1 MKTKILYSII
11 ITIIGLLF
19 SACANHA
26 KVNNDFEQ
34 KLTQKKCSNEFFS
47 QEMKKVDKKDDPV
60 YVGLN
65 AGLIARNC
73 SDYNLSN
80 SFFDKVE
87 ESYQVDVD
95 LRNGAQKI
103 IKTATTTLINDSILD
118 YDGSLYERIMV
129 NVYKGLN
136 FMSEGDFN
144 NARVEFKRAL
154 LRQDRAKD
162 YFKVQIAKNKADL
175 EKAKKE
181 DPNFNKNF
189 SESSKQINSQYEA
202 LFEEF
207 STSKNFTNPYATYLA
222 SIFYYMSKDY
232 TLAKDLFKEI
242 KILNP
247 KNKEINKEWKVI
259 NRAHKNK
266 KYIFV
271 VYENGFGVIK
281 DEFKLTLPLILNNT
295 LTTTSIA
302 LPTLKKRSQSF
313 EYLSVNDNNT
323 TKLVDLDNVVA
334 SEFKFE
340 QPAIVTK
347 AIVSAILKTTVNAA
361 VANNDST
368 GGILSLASGI
378 ITAATTKADVR
389 SWRGLPQSIEVVM
402 VKNTGRV
409 VVKTPN
415 NDELLSKEV
424 DPKKNVLIIVRSFA
438 PYILPNISVIE
449 K

>member
-1 MKTKILYSII
+1 MKNKILFSVIALTAI
-11 ITIIGLLF
+11 LF

-26 KVNNDFEQ
+26 KVNNELEQ
-34 KLTQKKCSNEFFS
+34 KLIQKICLNEFFV
-47 QEMKKVDKKDDPV
+47 QEMAKVDKKDDPV

-73 SDYNLSN
+73 SDFNLSN
-80 SFFDKVE
+80 EFFDKVE

-95 LRNGAQKI
+95 LRDGASKLA
-103 IKTATTTLINDSILD
+103 KTATTTLINDSILD

-129 NVYKGLN
+129 NAYKGLN
-136 FMSEGDFN
+136 FMSEGDYN

-162 YFKVQIAKNKADL
+162 YFKAQIAKNKADL

-181 DPNFNKNF
+181 DPNFDKNF
-189 SESSKQINSQYEA
+189 KESNKQINAQYEA

-222 SIFYYMSKDY
+222 SIFYFMNKDY

-242 KILNP
+242 QILNP
-247 KNKEINKEWKVI
+247 KNKEIAKEYKIINKGK
-259 NRAHKNK
+259 KNP

-271 VYENGFGVIK
+271 VYENGLGAIK
-281 DEFKLTLPLILNNT
+281 DEFKMTLPLILNENIVT
-295 LTTTSIA
+295 ASIA
-302 LPTLKKRSQSF
+302 LPTLKKRNSSF
-313 EYLSVNDNNT
+313 EYLSVNDTNT
-323 TKLVDLDNVVA
+323 TTLINLDNVVA

-340 QPAIVTK
+340 QSAVVTK
-347 AIVSAILKTTVNAA
+347 AITSAIIKTVINAA

-368 GGILSLASGI
+368 GGILSLASSI
-378 ITAATTKADVR
+378 VTATSTKADVR
-389 SWRGLPQSIEVVM
+389 SWRGLPQSVGVVM
-402 VKNTGRV
+402 VKNTGKV
-409 VVKTPN
+409 VIKTPN
-415 NDELLSKEV
+415 GSNLLTQDV
-424 DPKKNVLIIVRSFA
+424 NPKKNVLLIVRSFA
-438 PYILPNISVIE
+438 PNITPSINIIE

>member
-1 MKTKILYSII
+1 MKNKILFSII
-11 ITIIGLLF
+11 VLTAILF
-19 SACANHA
+19 SACTNHA
-26 KVNNDFEQ
+26 KMNNELEQ
-34 KLTQKKCSNEFFS
+34 KLIQKICLNEFFV
-47 QEMKKVDKKDDPV
+47 QEMAKVDKKDDPV

-73 SDYNLSN
+73 SDFNISN
-80 SFFDKVE
+80 EFFDKVE

-95 LRNGAQKI
+95 LRSGAQKI
-103 IKTATTTLINDSILD
+103 TKTAVATLINDSILD

-129 NVYKGLN
+129 NMYKGLN
-136 FMSEGDFN
+136 FMSKGDYN

-162 YFKVQIAKNKADL
+162 YFKAQIAKNKAEL

-189 SESSKQINSQYEA
+189 SESTKQINAKYEA

-247 KNKEINKEWKVI
+247 KNKEINKEWKAI
-259 NRAHKNK
+259 SNAKSKNK
-266 KYIFV
+266 YVFI

-281 DEFKLTLPLILNNT
+281 DEFKMTLPLILNENIVT
-295 LTTTSIA
+295 ASIA
-302 LPTLKKRSQSF
+302 LPTLKKRNSSF
-313 EYLSVNDNNT
+313 EYLSVNDTNT
-323 TKLVDLDNVVA
+323 TTLINLDNVVA

-340 QPAIVTK
+340 QSAVVTK
-347 AIVSAILKTTVNAA
+347 AITSAIIKTVINAA

-368 GGILSLASGI
+368 GGILSLASSI
-378 ITAATTKADVR
+378 VTATSTKADVR
-389 SWRGLPQSIEVVM
+389 SWRGLPQSVGVVM
-402 VKNTGRV
+402 VKNTGKV
-409 VVKTPN
+409 VIKTPN
-415 NDELLSKEV
+415 GSNLLTQDV
-424 DPKKNVLIIVRSFA
+424 NPKKNVLLIVRSFA
-438 PYILPNISVIE
+438 PNITPSINIIE

>member
-1 MKTKILYSII
+1 MKNKFLFSII
-11 ITIIGLLF
+11 PATVVLF
-19 SACANHA
+19 SACTNHP
-26 KVNNDFEQ
+26 KVNNELEQ
-34 KLTQKKCSNEFFS
+34 KLVQKNCSNEFFT
-47 QEMKKVDKKDDPV
+47 QEMSKVDKKDDPV

-65 AGLIARNC
+65 AGLIAKNC
-73 SDYNLSN
+73 GNFNLSN
-80 SFFDKVE
+80 EFFDKVE

-95 LRNGAQKI
+95 LRSGTQKVA
-103 IKTATTTLINDSILD
+103 KTAATTLINDSILD

-136 FMSEGDFN
+136 FMSEGDYN

-162 YFKVQIAKNKADL
+162 YFKAQIAKNKAEL

-189 SESSKQINSQYEA
+189 SESAKQINAQYDA

-207 STSKNFTNPYATYLA
+207 STSENFTNPYATYLA

-247 KNKEINKEWKVI
+247 KNSEINKEWKVI
-259 NRAHKNK
+259 SSANQKDNN
-266 KYIFV
+266 IFV
-271 VYENGFGVIK
+271 VYENGFGVVK
-281 DEFKLTLPLILNNT
+281 DEFKLTLPLILNDT

-302 LPTLKKRSQSF
+302 LPKLKKRSQSF
-313 EYLSVNDNNT
+313 EYLSANDTNT

-340 QPAIVTK
+340 QPSIVTK
-347 AIVSAILKTTVNAA
+347 AIVSTILKTTINAA

-368 GGILSLASGI
+368 GGFLSLASGVMS
-378 ITAATTKADVR
+378 ATTTQADVR
-389 SWRGLPQSIEVVM
+389 SWRGLPQNIGVVM
-402 VKNTGRV
+402 VKNTGKITI
-409 VVKTPN
+409 KTPN
-415 NDELLSKEV
+415 NDVLFEKQV
-424 DPKKNVLIIVRSFA
+424 NPNKNVLVVVRSFA
-438 PYILPNISVIE
+438 PNIAPSINIIE

>member
-1 MKTKILYSII
+1 MKNKILFSVIALTAI
-11 ITIIGLLF
+11 LF

-26 KVNNDFEQ
+26 KVNNELEQ
-34 KLTQKKCSNEFFS
+34 KLTQKICSDEFFT
-47 QEMKKVDKKDDPV
+47 QEMTKVDKKDDPV

-65 AGLIARNC
+65 AGLIAKNC
-73 SDYNLSN
+73 GDFNLSN
-80 SFFDKVE
+80 EFFDKVE

-95 LRNGAQKI
+95 LRSGAQKI
-103 IKTATTTLINDSILD
+103 AKTAVTTLINDSILD

-129 NVYKGLN
+129 NTYKGLN
-136 FMSEGDFN
+136 FMSEGDYN

-162 YFKVQIAKNKADL
+162 YFKAQIAKNKAEL

-189 SESSKQINSQYEA
+189 NESTKQINAQYEV

-247 KNKEINKEWKVI
+247 KNKEINKEWKAI
-259 NRAHKNK
+259 SNAKSKNK
-266 KYIFV
+266 YVFI

-281 DEFKLTLPLILNNT
+281 DEFKLTLPLILNDT

-302 LPTLKKRSQSF
+302 LPKLKKRSQSF
-313 EYLSVNDNNT
+313 EYLSVNDTNT

-340 QPAIVTK
+340 QPSIVTK
-347 AIVSAILKTTVNAA
+347 AIVSAILKTTINAA

-368 GGILSLASGI
+368 GGFLSLASGI
-378 ITAATTKADVR
+378 MNAATTQADVR
-389 SWRGLPQSIEVVM
+389 SWRGLPQSVGVVM
-402 VKNTGRV
+402 IKNTGKIII
-409 VVKTPN
+409 KTPSDDVLFERQIN
-415 NDELLSKEV
+415 
-424 DPKKNVLIIVRSFA
+424 PKKNVLVVVRSFA
-438 PYILPNISVIE
+438 PNIAPSINIIE

>member
-1 MKTKILYSII
+1 MKTKILFCFMSA
-11 ITIIGLLF
+11 TIFIF
-19 SACANHA
+19 TACADHA
-26 KVNNDFEQ
+26 KVNNDLEQ
-34 KLTQKKCSNEFFS
+34 KLTQKFCSDDFFT
-47 QEMKKVDKKDDPV
+47 QEMSKVDKKDDAV

-65 AGLIARNC
+65 VGLIARNC
-73 SDYNLSN
+73 GDFNLSN
-80 SFFDKVE
+80 DFFDKVE
-87 ESYQVDVD
+87 NLYQVDVD
-95 LRNGAQKI
+95 LRNGAEKI
-103 IKTATTTLINDSILD
+103 LKTTATTLINDDMLD

-136 FMSEGDFN
+136 FMSEGDHN

-162 YFKVQIAKNKADL
+162 YFKNQIAKNKADL

-181 DPNFNKNF
+181 DPNFTKNF
-189 SESSKQINSQYEA
+189 NDSAKEINAQYVN

-207 STSKNFTNPYATYLA
+207 STSEKFTNPYATYLA
-222 SIFYYMSKDY
+222 SIFYFMNQDY
-232 TLAKDLFKEI
+232 TIAKDLFKEI
-242 KILNP
+242 RILNS
-247 KNKEINKEWKVI
+247 KNNEINKEWKVI
-259 NRAHKNK
+259 NSAKKNK

-281 DEFKLTLPLILNNT
+281 DEFKLTLPLILNDT
-295 LTTTSIA
+295 ITSASIA

-313 EYLSVNDNNT
+313 DHLSVNDVNT
-323 TKLVDLDNVVA
+323 TKLVNLDDVVA

-347 AIVSAILKTTVNAA
+347 AISSAILKTIVNAA

-378 ITAATTKADVR
+378 TTAMVTKADVR
-389 SWRGLPQSIEVVM
+389 SWRGLPQSIGVVM
-402 VKNTGRV
+402 VENNGNV
-409 VVKTPN
+409 VIQTPN
-415 NDELLSKEV
+415 KEV
-424 DPKKNVLIIVRSFA
+424 LFNQKVNLKKNVLIIVRSFA
-438 PYILPNISVIE
+438 PNITPNINVIE

>member
-1 MKTKILYSII
+1 MKNKLLFSIVI
-11 ITIIGLLF
+11 ATAVLF
-19 SACANHA
+19 SACANYA
-26 KVNNDFEQ
+26 KVNNDLEQ
-34 KLTQKKCSNEFFS
+34 KLVQKVCSKDFFI
-47 QEMKKVDKKDDPV
+47 QEMAKVDKKDDPV

-65 AGLIARNC
+65 AGLIAKNC
-73 SDYNLSN
+73 GDFNLSN
-80 SFFDKVE
+80 EFFDKVE

-95 LRNGAQKI
+95 LRSGVQKVA
-103 IKTATTTLINDSILD
+103 KTAATTLINDSILD

-162 YFKVQIAKNKADL
+162 YFKAQIAKNKAEL

-189 SESSKQINSQYEA
+189 TDSAKQINAQYDA

-242 KILNP
+242 KVLNP
-247 KNKEINKEWKVI
+247 KNGEINKEWKI
-259 NRAHKNK
+259 ISRTHKDK

-281 DEFKLTLPLILNNT
+281 DEFKLTLPLILNDT
-295 LTTTSIA
+295 LTTASIA

-313 EYLSVNDNNT
+313 EYLSVNDANT

-347 AIVSAILKTTVNAA
+347 AVVSAILKTTLNAA

-368 GGILSLASGI
+368 GGFLSLASGI
-378 ITAATTKADVR
+378 ITAATTQADVR
-389 SWRGLPQSIEVVM
+389 SWRGLPQNIGVVI
-402 VKNTGRV
+402 VKNTGKV
-409 VVKTPN
+409 VIKTPN
-415 NDELLSKEV
+415 KSELFNKQV
-424 DPKKNVLIIVRSFA
+424 NPNKNVLIIVRSFTPSIA
-438 PYILPNISVIE
+438 PSINIIE